1 MRVPRPPAKM
11 TTFMTT
17 NIYKGS
23 KTYVIEQLINVK
35 RENVLTWYPL
45 FRARTARTSR
55 TKVCAVREVLG

>member
-23 KTYVIEQLINVK
+23 KTYVIERLINVK
-35 RENVLTWYPL
+35 SENVLTWYPL
-45 FRARTARTSR
+45 LLYKSLYY
-55 TKVCAVREVLG
+55 AVVETD